1 MEKVYKAKSH
11 VSINVIMPNGKSRHV
26 TFNSLTGGGS
36 MYSTSDEDMQS
47 ALETHHNYGVLYK
60 LDKVVDE
67 TKVEVKPKAQPK
79 VQEPEVKTVKVAS
92 LEDAK
97 EYLVDKYGI
106 SRTKLRSKKQ
116 IMEAAEAH
124 NIEFEGI

>member
-1 MEKVYKAKSH
+1 M
-11 VSINVIMPNGKSRHV
+11 NVIMPTGKSMHLSFV
-26 TFNSLTGGGS
+26 PLTGGGS
-36 MYSTSDEDMQS
+36 MYSTSDENMQS
-47 ALETHHNYGVLYK
+47 AIETHHNFGVLYK

-67 TKVEVKPKAQPK
+67 TKVEVKPKEQPK

-97 EYLVDKYGI
+97 EFLVDRFGI

-116 IMEAAEAH
+116 IMDAAEAH
-124 NIEFEGI
+124 NVMFEGI